1 MEFSKKFKLMKK
13 TGIPA
18 EVFHFSIFSRGA
30 NSIAPRISVDISLGK
45 ASLSAT

>member
-18 EVFHFSIFSRGA
+18 EVFHFSKSEEFLH
-30 NSIAPRISVDISLGK
+30 PHISFFYFFPWSK
-45 ASLSAT
+45 